1 MIIKRNIYSPLRGHS
16 LVVALAISTLAQALA
31 DDTTGAGLAQPT
43 THKQSSTQANVNLD
57 NIQLEKLKRSRDKDK
72 KVNAFPAKSWYV
84 PPPAPPPTPPPAP
97 SAPPLPYTFIGKFL
111 EPQGKLTIFLTN
123 GDKVHLVSAGETI
136 DNTYSVDGV
145 ENGKLTLTYLPLKI
159 KQYINLGETP

>member
-1 MIIKRNIYSPLRGHS
+1 MIVRRNIYSPLRGYS
-16 LVVALAISTLAQALA
+16 LAIALAISTLAQALP
-31 DDTTGAGLAQPT
+31 DDTTEAGLAQPT
-43 THKQSSTQANVNLD
+43 ARKQAAASTNLD
-57 NIQLEKLKRSRDKDK
+57 NIQLEKLKRSPSKDK

-84 PPPAPPPTPPPAP
+84 PPPPPPPTPPPAP